1 MSRYPF
7 PPFFEAAQKRK
18 HYQVQTCTIWRL
30 LPLPTQ
36 RTRPFNLISL
46 LIEILSCFFMPRM
59 HFLSKILKYRT
70 LTRFWPPPTPFL
82 APLNQGRLLVYG
94 RNGQSICL
102 LSPFFCP
109 SSKIAQPKYAKGAS
123 ERARSASVY
132 GTLVSIS
139 NHLFD
144 FIASLDLESH
154 AYFEVGR
161 KIQRPLFIVGGWC
174 RRLRSPNPDRSLNPD
189 HAVL

>member
-1 MSRYPF
+1 MEKPDLFSLGHLLTTI
-7 PPFFEAAQKRK
+7 QK
-18 HYQVQTCTIWRL
+18 VQIFKDNDFKIK
-30 LPLPTQ
+30 LP
-36 RTRPFNLISL
+36 
-46 LIEILSCFFMPRM
+46 
-59 HFLSKILKYRT
+59 KYRT

-132 GTLVSIS
+132 GTHCPIS
-139 NHLFD
+139 NLGLYQA
-144 FIASLDLESH
+144 IVCNYCSLGHFFSEN
-154 AYFEVGR
+154 
-161 KIQRPLFIVGGWC
+161 
-174 RRLRSPNPDRSLNPD
+174 RL
-189 HAVL
+189 